1 MVALGQI
8 TLRACLL
15 HLTRRYRARF
25 CGYSA
30 SLIVE
35 SLYRG
40 EQIRNPI
47 ARFTTYFSRVTTISF
62 RKWRFSTYMQRNSR
76 FQRTMF
82 AGLVFSLLLTLAG
95 SVHAQEK
102 SLYERVGG
110 YNALAAVVDDFVGRL
125 VADKQFEK
133 FFVGHST
140 DSKKRIRQHI
150 LDQFCAATGGPCVY
164 TGRDMKMSHSGLG
177 ITNADWD
184 AAAKHLTAS
193 LDKFKVPEKEKG
205 EILAFV
211 TTLKND
217 IVEK

>member
-1 MVALGQI
+1 MP
-8 TLRACLL
+8 
-15 HLTRRYRARF
+15 
-25 CGYSA
+25 S
-30 SLIVE
+30 
-35 SLYRG
+35 
-40 EQIRNPI
+40 
-47 ARFTTYFSRVTTISF
+47 
-62 RKWRFSTYMQRNSR
+62 KSR

-82 AGLVFSLLLTLAG
+82 LGLIFSLLFTIGGRLP
-95 SVHAQEK
+95 VRAQEK

-110 YNALAAVVDDFVGRL
+110 YNALAAVVDDFIGRL
-125 VADKQFEK
+125 VADKQFER
-133 FFVGHST
+133 FFAGHSI

-164 TGRDMKMSHSGLG
+164 TGREMKTSHAGLG

-184 AAAKHLTAS
+184 AAAKHLSDS

-211 TTLKND
+211 TTLKKD